1 MSAETLSLLAEARRG
16 DNDACTRLLEEN
28 AGLIW
33 SVARRYY
40 GRGVDPEDLYQL
52 GCLGFVKAVRGFDPA
67 FGTQFS
73 TYAVPKIAGEI
84 RRFLRDDGTVKV
96 SRGLRERGSSI
107 RQARDKLQRE
117 LGREPSLSELS
128 DETGLESEDIAAAE
142 TANAPVASLQM
153 ELGDGL
159 TLEQLMGDEGMEE
172 KVLENLALRET
183 VAALPDRERQVI
195 ALRYFRGLT
204 QDKAAR
210 ILGVSQVQISR
221 IERRAV
227 ARLRELL
234 DQ

>member
-1 MSAETLSLLAEARRG
+1 MSAETLSLLETARAG
-16 DNDACTRLLEEN
+16 DNDACTRLLTEN

-52 GCLGFVKAVRGFDPA
+52 GCLGFIKAVRGFDPA

-96 SRGLRERGSSI
+96 SRGLRERGGSV
-107 RQARDKLQRE
+107 RQARDRLQAE
-117 LGREPSLSELS
+117 LGREPTLSELS
-128 DETGLESEDIAAAE
+128 AETGLEPEEIAAVE

-159 TLEQLMGDEGMEE
+159 TLEQTMGDGGMEE
-172 KVLENLALRET
+172 DLLEKMALREAVRT
-183 VAALPDRERQVI
+183 LPDRERQVV

-204 QDKAAR
+204 QEKSAR
-210 ILGVSQVQISR
+210 ILGVSQVQVSR
-221 IERRAV
+221 IERKAME
-227 ARLRELL
+227 RLRELL
-234 DQ
+234 G